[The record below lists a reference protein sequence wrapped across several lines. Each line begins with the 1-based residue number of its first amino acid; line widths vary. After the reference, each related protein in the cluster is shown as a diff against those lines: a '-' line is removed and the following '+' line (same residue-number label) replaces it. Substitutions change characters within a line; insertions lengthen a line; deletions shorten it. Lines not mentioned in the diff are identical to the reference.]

1 MKRTYILLLI
11 FSIATSCNLKEK
23 LQKIEKINSELK
35 KEFKHSEINSTY
47 SFGTE
52 ENDDFFQIN
61 FFSYALSEKTHS
73 ELENMADKVHLF
85 FREKHP
91 EYNDLDYIEVRFSKF
106 DKENTDSFVNFKFK

>member
-52 ENDDFFQIN
+52 AV
-61 FFSYALSEKTHS
+61 SYTH
-73 ELENMADKVHLF
+73 LTLPTTPYV
-85 FREKHP
+85 
-91 EYNDLDYIEVRFSKF
+91 
-106 DKENTDSFVNFKFK
+106 